1 MPVRWLDYVEVRYY
15 GATENRGD
23 RLAVFTKD
31 GKRLKTVP
39 RDFSKP
45 AVEQAVELAKA
56 VGFQPTGEVLD
67 TKKGYLIIIR

>member
-1 MPVRWLDYVEVRYY
+1 MVKWLDYVEVRYY

-31 GKRLKTVP
+31 GRRLRTVP

-45 AVEQAVELAKA
+45 AVEQAIELVKT
-56 VGFQPTGEVLD
+56 VGYKPTGEVLD
-67 TKKGYLIIIR
+67 TKKGYLVVIK

>member
-23 RLAVFTKD
+23 RLAVLKD

-45 AVEQAVELAKA
+45 AVEQAVELVKS
-56 VGFQPTGEVLD
+56 VGFEPTGEVLD
-67 TKKGYLIIIR
+67 SPKGYLIIIK